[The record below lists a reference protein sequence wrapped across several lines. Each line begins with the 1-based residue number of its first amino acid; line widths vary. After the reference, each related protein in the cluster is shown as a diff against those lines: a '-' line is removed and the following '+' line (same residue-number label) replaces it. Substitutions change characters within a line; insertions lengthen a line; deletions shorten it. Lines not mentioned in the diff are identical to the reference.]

1 VYDYDKLSRLLKEEY
16 KTAQEA
22 VHMSNDD
29 KTGNENESD
38 GKYCEGTSCD
48 CGPAMKEMMS
58 VCRESE
64 RRDKDS

>member
-1 VYDYDKLSRLLKEEY
+1 
-16 KTAQEA
+16 
-22 VHMSNDD
+22 MSNDD